1 MLGRKL
7 PERRSMLRAED
18 FFDLDKTPFST
29 LFNGT
34 DNVWEALN
42 SLKDYI
48 RKVIEPNVPP
58 AVSTGSPLQKTAVIH
73 DGALVDGDFKVK
85 GAASKG
91 QLLVTVNGKE
101 LPGASVIYAGA
112 VLMDDDIQIG
122 KGSVIEPGAMIKG
135 PAIIGDNTEVRQC
148 AYIRGDVITGP
159 GCVVG
164 HATEVKSSA
173 LLWESKA
180 GHFAYI
186 GDSILGKVN
195 LGAGTKLANLKIF
208 NEEVV
213 INIDKTKYETGLKKF
228 GAILGDGVEIGC
240 NSVTSPGTLL
250 SRGVLV
256 YPNSTV
262 GGYHPEK
269 TIIKL
274 RQQYELKKRS

>member
-1 MLGRKL
+1 
-7 PERRSMLRAED
+7 
-18 FFDLDKTPFST
+18 
-29 LFNGT
+29 
-34 DNVWEALN
+34 
-42 SLKDYI
+42 
-48 RKVIEPNVPP
+48 
-58 AVSTGSPLQKTAVIH
+58 
-73 DGALVDGDFKVK
+73 
-85 GAASKG
+85 
-91 QLLVTVNGKE
+91 
-101 LPGASVIYAGA
+101 
-112 VLMDDDIQIG
+112 
-122 KGSVIEPGAMIKG
+122 
-135 PAIIGDNTEVRQC
+135 
-148 AYIRGDVITGP
+148 
-159 GCVVG
+159 VVG

-213 INIDKTKYETGLKKF
+213 IKIDRTKYETGLKKF
-228 GAILGDGVEIGC
+228 GAILGDGVETGC